1 MSKQVKK
8 ELVILVDEQDTQVG
22 LEEKLKAHELG
33 LLHRAFSVFLFRKK
47 DGEIQ
52 VLLQQRAK
60 NKYHCGGLWAN
71 TCCSHP
77 REAEDIVQAGKR
89 RIKEE
94 LNIDIDNLKEVD
106 FFTYRAAFPNKLI
119 EHEVDHVLI
128 GALDLGNSDAIDF
141 NKNEVEA
148 ICWVSLDDFTKKFT
162 QKTDV
167 CVPWALKAFNII
179 PQDEIENLF
188 K

>member
-1 MSKQVKK
+1 MSKE
-8 ELVILVDEQDTQVG
+8 ELVVLVDEQDKQIG

-52 VLLQQRAK
+52 VLLQQRALD
-60 NKYHCGGLWAN
+60 KYHCGGLWAN

-77 REAEDIVQAGKR
+77 REGEDVILAGNR
-89 RIKEE
+89 RVKEE
-94 LNIDIDNLKEVD
+94 LGINIDKLKEVGV
-106 FFTYRAAFPNKLI
+106 FTYRAVFENKLI

-128 GALDLGNSDAIDF
+128 GKFEGDADTIDF
-141 NKNEVEA
+141 NKDEVA
-148 ICWVSLDDFTKKFT
+148 AVRWISLDNLKKEFV
-162 QKTDV
+162 QKADIF
-167 CVPWALKAFNII
+167 VPWVNKAFVII
-179 PQDEIENLF
+179 FNEEIENLF